1 MRRAVV
7 RAAVSASRVPSTKT
21 SMLCAASQFAAPTV
35 TRFTAPVAVRCFS
48 QTFRAAAEDG
58 FSNLES
64 ASEGEGQLRHDSKQE
79 HASRTASLHT
89 SFTIVKRD
97 MALTSL

>member
-21 SMLCAASQFAAPTV
+21 SMLCVASQFAAPTV
-35 TRFTAPVAVRCFS
+35 TRFSAPIAVRCFS

-58 FSNLES
+58 FSSLES
-64 ASEGEGQLRHDSKQE
+64 ASEGEGQSRQDSKQKY
-79 HASRTASLHT
+79 ASSRVSTHT
-89 SFTIVKRD
+89 LLPIVKRD
-97 MALTSL
+97 MVLTAL